1 MSISLNDAGT
11 LIGLVAG
18 TAGLVLGILNY
29 LRDNLKIA
37 VELQWDMKPFN
48 LPQFDENEL
57 MGVIRVTNSGRRP
70 AYVSHVAIKCPKG
83 YDETHLIIE
92 ETMHG
97 KKLSEGDE
105 PLVFPVKQRGL
116 EKYKNEWKEV
126 RAQIS
131 DSTGTVWYSPR
142 VWRGKPP
149 SWANG

>member
-1 MSISLNDAGT
+1 MSITLNDAGT
-11 LIGLVAG
+11 LIGIVVG
-18 TAGLVLGILNY
+18 TAALTLGILNY
-29 LRDNLKIA
+29 LRDNIKIS

-57 MGVIRVTNSGRRP
+57 IGVIRVTNIGRRTT
-70 AYVSHVAIKCPKG
+70 YVSHVAIKLPKG
-83 YDETHLIIE
+83 YDDTHLIMYE
-92 ETMHG
+92 SLQG

-105 PLVFPVKQRGL
+105 PLIFPFKQPGL
-116 EKYKNEWKEV
+116 EKYKKKWKEV

-149 SWANG
+149 SWCE